1 MGKIKI
7 HIRNNHWKEGFLPC
21 DEEGEKNN
29 TITQEEFEKGLS
41 QYPEIKDKIEY
52 LIDWDDDNFKSSR
65 TLIIDFADPPAPKM
79 RIDISSKSI
88 LLLDKSFKKPKPS
101 VLKD

>member
-1 MGKIKI
+1 MSKIKI

-29 TITQEEFEKGLS
+29 TITKEEFEKGLS

-52 LIDWDDDNFKSSR
+52 L
-65 TLIIDFADPPAPKM
+65 LIGM
-79 RIDISSKSI
+79 MTI
-88 LLLDKSFKKPKPS
+88 LNHQCKQLMFYWAGSFQQKI
-101 VLKD
+101 